1 MLPTEDLFVYVYV
14 LIHDLIMAGAIAIPA
29 RPGPEP
35 ACSDAELL
43 AIALVRHLLGRRSE
57 AGFLAEVARDWAH
70 LFPRLPHQSEAN
82 RRIRWLWGTFE
93 QFRAHLAGL
102 VPEDDCQQVDTTALP
117 VKHPSRVRGADG
129 WTGPGNDLAA
139 RFGRDAAH
147 AEWFYGFRL
156 AIKTDLG
163 SRIVRAWSIVPAAV
177 NEREVAEDLLQAG
190 PAPRDLLADK
200 GFNGTDFAEAL
211 AGRGTA
217 VLIPPGKHQRA
228 SMPPILQKIIAEWRN
243 RVETTFKE
251 ITGQMELARHGAHTF
266 WGLLTRVAATIAAH
280 TLMRLCFAT
289 IWGGGPGRVPVPNWD
304 RSHRGGGGGR
314 AEPVRVLPRRCA
326 PMYVTQVEWA
336 AGPVRGLV
344 FVLTVN
350 MGRPHAKGE

>member
-14 LIHDLIMAGAIAIPA
+14 LIHDLIGAGAVAIPA

-43 AIALVRHLLGRRSE
+43 TVAMVRHLLGRRSE

-82 RRIRWLWGTFE
+82 RRIRWLWGAFE
-93 QFRAHLAGL
+93 QFRVTLAARLPG
-102 VPEDDCQQVDTTALP
+102 DDCQQVDTSALP
-117 VKHPSRVRGADG
+117 VKHTSRVRGPDQ

-190 PAPRDLLADK
+190 PPPRDLLCDK
-200 GFNGTDFAEAL
+200 GFNGKAFA
-211 AGRGTA
+211 AGQAARGTA
-217 VLIPPGKHQRA
+217 VLVPPAKNQRA
-228 SMPPILQKIIAEWRN
+228 SMPAILQKVIAQWRN
-243 RVETTFKE
+243 RIEASFGE
-251 ITGQMELARHGAHTF
+251 ITDLMGLARHGAHTF
-266 WGLLTRVAATIAAH
+266 WGLLTRTAATIAAH
-280 TLMRLCFAT
+280 TLLRTCLA
-289 IWGGGPGRVPVPNWD
+289 V
-304 RSHRGGGGGR
+304 
-314 AEPVRVLPRRCA
+314 A
-326 PMYVTQVEWA
+326 
-336 AGPVRGLV
+336 
-344 FVLTVN
+344 
-350 MGRPHAKGE
+350 

>member
-1 MLPTEDLFVYVYV
+1 MLPIEDLFIYVYV
-14 LIHDLIMAGAIAIPA
+14 LIHDLITAGTIAIPA

-43 AIALVRHLLGRRSE
+43 AIAVVRHLLGRRSE

-82 RRIRWLWGTFE
+82 RRIRWLWGAFE
-93 QFRAHLAGL
+93 QFREALAATWP
-102 VPEDDCQQVDTTALP
+102 VDDCQQTGTSAIP
-117 VKHPSRVRGADG
+117 VKHTSRVRGPDG
-129 WTGPGNDLAA
+129 WTGPGNDLSA

-163 SRIVRAWSIVPAAV
+163 SRIVRTWSIVPAAV
-177 NEREVAEDLLQAG
+177 NEREVAGDLLHAG

-200 GFNGTDFAEAL
+200 GFCGTAFAA
-211 AGRGTA
+211 AQASHGTA

-228 SMPPILQKIIAEWRN
+228 DMPAILQKIIAEWRN

-251 ITGQMELARHGAHTF
+251 TTDQMELARHGAHTF
-266 WGLLTRVAATIAAH
+266 
-280 TLMRLCFAT
+280 
-289 IWGGGPGRVPVPNWD
+289 
-304 RSHRGGGGGR
+304 
-314 AEPVRVLPRRCA
+314 
-326 PMYVTQVEWA
+326 
-336 AGPVRGLV
+336 
-344 FVLTVN
+344 
-350 MGRPHAKGE
+350 

>member
-14 LIHDLIMAGAIAIPA
+14 LIHDLITAGAIAIPA

-43 AIALVRHLLGRRSE
+43 TVAMVRHLLGRRSE

-82 RRIRWLWGTFE
+82 RRIRWLRGAFE
-93 QFRAHLAGL
+93 QFRATLAARL
-102 VPEDDCQQVDTTALP
+102 PEDDCQQIDTTALP
-117 VKHPSRVRGADG
+117 VKHTSRVRGPDQ

-147 AEWFYGFRL
+147 AEWLYGFRL

-190 PAPRDLLADK
+190 PPPRDLLCDK
-200 GFNGTDFAEAL
+200 GFNGKAFA
-211 AGRGTA
+211 AGQASRGTA
-217 VLIPPGKHQRA
+217 VLVPPAKDQRA
-228 SMPPILQKIIAEWRN
+228 SMPAILQKVIAQWRN
-243 RVETTFKE
+243 RIEASFGE
-251 ITGQMELARHGAHTF
+251 ITDLMGLARHGAHTF
-266 WGLLTRVAATIAAH
+266 WGLLTRTAATIAAH
-280 TLMRLCFAT
+280 TLLRTCLA
-289 IWGGGPGRVPVPNWD
+289 V
-304 RSHRGGGGGR
+304 
-314 AEPVRVLPRRCA
+314 A
-326 PMYVTQVEWA
+326 
-336 AGPVRGLV
+336 
-344 FVLTVN
+344 
-350 MGRPHAKGE
+350 